1 MHPKLLRYKASAP
14 GSVMRLFKTAI
25 FLLLMLPASMFAAKL
40 REIAM
45 LDIPG
50 RPGFETLAF
59 AKGFLVMA
67 HNGAGTV
74 DIFDPAKRRFVAQIS
89 GIVSAR
95 GVAVDDAANR
105 VYIADAGTNAIDVV
119 DSNNWQVQDRIQL
132 SRAPENLLI
141 IPGTSN
147 MIATNPYARSLT
159 LVSRQIDREMQ
170 VVDIGGHPDLMA
182 YDPIRNAVFVTV
194 EDQNEI
200 VAYATSLERDAKP
213 LSTLKINGSEP
224 TGIIL
229 NPTSRTLFV
238 AIRFA
243 VLAIDADSG
252 AELSRVPVTGGTDRL
267 WLDST
272 GGALYA
278 ASSDGTV
285 TTIKVNGRQLA
296 YDSEVKTDVK
306 GHSLAF
312 DPERKLIYVP
322 GGREGRSKMVILK
335 QFGALPVTSDEIK
348 TAAVKRS
355 F

>member
-1 MHPKLLRYKASAP
+1 
-14 GSVMRLFKTAI
+14 MRLLKTAI
-25 FLLLMLPASMFAAKL
+25 FLFLLFPASMFAAKL
-40 REIAM
+40 REIAL

-67 HNGAGTV
+67 HNGASTV

-95 GVAVDDAANR
+95 GIAVDDAANR
-105 VYIADAGTNAIDVV
+105 VYIADAGTNSIDVV
-119 DSNNWQVQDRIQL
+119 DSNSWQVVDRIQL

-147 MIATNPYARSLT
+147 LVATNPYARSLT

-170 VVDIGGHPDLMA
+170 VVEIGGRPELMA
-182 YDPIRNAVFVTV
+182 YDSVRNAILVTI
-194 EDQNEI
+194 EDQNQI
-200 VAYATSLERDAKP
+200 VAYAPSLERDAKP
-213 LSTLKINGSEP
+213 MATIKVNGSAP
-224 TGIIL
+224 TGIIM

-243 VLAIDADSG
+243 VLALDADSG
-252 AELSRVPVTGGTDRL
+252 AELSRVPVAGGTDRL

-272 GGALYA
+272 GGCLYA

-285 TTIKVNGRQLA
+285 TTLKVNGRQLA
-296 YDSEVKTDVK
+296 YESELKTDVK

-312 DPERKLIYVP
+312 DPDRKLIYVP
-322 GGREGRSKMVILK
+322 GGHEGRSKMVILK
-335 QFGALPVTSDEIK
+335 QFGSLPMTSEEIK
-348 TAAVKRS
+348 TAAITTTK
-355 F
+355 

>member
-1 MHPKLLRYKASAP
+1 VLLDR
-14 GSVMRLFKTAI
+14 VMRFFKTAI
-25 FLLLMLPASMFAAKL
+25 FCLLLFPGSMFAAKL
-40 REIAM
+40 REIAI

-67 HNGAGTV
+67 HNGASTV

-95 GVAVDDAANR
+95 GIAVDDTANR

-141 IPGTSN
+141 IPGTTN
-147 MIATNPYARSLT
+147 MVATNPYARSLT

-170 VVDIGGHPDLMA
+170 VVDVAGHPDLMA
-182 YDPIRNAVFVTV
+182 YDPVRNAVFVTL

-200 VAYATSLERDAKP
+200 VTYAPSLERDAKP
-213 LSTLKINGSEP
+213 ITTLKLNGSEP

-229 NPTSRTLFV
+229 NATSRTLFV

-243 VLAIDADSG
+243 VLALDADSG
-252 AELSRVPVTGGTDRL
+252 AELSRVPVDGGTDRL

-285 TTIKVNGRQLA
+285 TTMKVNGRQLA
-296 YDSEVKTDVK
+296 YESELKTEVK

-312 DPERKLIYVP
+312 DPDRKLIYVP

-335 QFGALPVTSDEIK
+335 QFGALPMTSDEIK
-348 TAAVKRS
+348 TAAIATAARQ
-355 F
+355 